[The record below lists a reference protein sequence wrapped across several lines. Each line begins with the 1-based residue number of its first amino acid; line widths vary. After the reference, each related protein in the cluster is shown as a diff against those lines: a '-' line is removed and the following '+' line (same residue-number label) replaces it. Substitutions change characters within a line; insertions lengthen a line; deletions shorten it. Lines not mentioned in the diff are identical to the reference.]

1 MFGTCTNYVT
11 LRLLG
16 QDPNDTALAKGRE
29 WILSH
34 GGATLIPEWGK
45 IWLSVRVKFLLSV
58 AELGR
63 KLRGGLANIC

>member
-16 QDPNDTALAKGRE
+16 EEPNDKSTPLAKGRD

-45 IWLSVRVKFLLSV
+45 IWLSVRVWVVKGPIF
-58 AELGR
+58 
-63 KLRGGLANIC
+63 